1 MIIRLLQYL
10 GSILRA
16 FAKSINSAHP
26 FTPPQTMSISRPQQR
41 PPITLLPTELWFL
54 IIANLDLPSLEKSMC
69 AFYSLFRTLSIEP
82 TIEPKV
88 LPSLLRW
95 LNYASGTQAVVAKL
109 PFEVIDDIFQLLDPQ
124 DKVNVAVALWTPR
137 RRHGRGIGQGELNG
151 GHDAA

>member
-1 MIIRLLQYL
+1 MIIQLLHHL
-10 GSILRA
+10 SSILKALARYITWGHA
-16 FAKSINSAHP
+16 FTAP
-26 FTPPQTMSISRPQQR
+26 ETMSISRPPPA

-69 AFYSLFRTLSIEP
+69 AFYSLFRALSIEP
-82 TIEPKV
+82 TIQPKT

-109 PFEVIDDIFQLLDPQ
+109 PFEVIDQIFQLLDPQ

-137 RRHGRGIGQGELNG
+137 RRHGRELGHGELNG
-151 GHDAA
+151 GHEAV